1 MLRRKG
7 DTHDTSAPTTHPAH
21 IRTSAPAP
29 LSDMTESEDLE
40 QLPPLPPSKT
50 RLKQAAHDLQA
61 LGARLVDLP
70 KERLQGLGLPEAL
83 FDAVRECQS
92 ITRHE
97 ARRRQLQYIGRL
109 MRDVDPENIEA
120 QFSIWDGTSAAEVA
134 LQHSI
139 ERWRERLMADDSALT
154 ELASEY
160 PGIDTQQLRTLMRNA
175 RREFAQKKPP
185 RSHRELFRM
194 LRTIITPQ
202 AADDSIDDV

>member
-1 MLRRKG
+1 
-7 DTHDTSAPTTHPAH
+7 
-21 IRTSAPAP
+21 
-29 LSDMTESEDLE
+29 MTESDDLPA
-40 QLPPLPPSKT
+40 QLPLPPSKT

-70 KERLQGLGLPEAL
+70 KERLHGLGLPEAL
-83 FDAVRECQS
+83 YEAVRECQS

-109 MRDVDPENIEA
+109 MRDVNPENIEA

-139 ERWRERLMADDSALT
+139 ERWRERLIADDSALT
-154 ELASEY
+154 ELADAH
-160 PGIDTQQLRTLMRNA
+160 PGCDTQQLRTLMRNA

-185 RSHRELFRM
+185 RSHRELFRA
-194 LRTIITPQ
+194 LRALIAPPIP
-202 AADDSIDDV
+202 ADAIDDQ

>member
-1 MLRRKG
+1 
-7 DTHDTSAPTTHPAH
+7 
-21 IRTSAPAP
+21 
-29 LSDMTESEDLE
+29 MTESEDLE
-40 QLPPLPPSKT
+40 PPLPPSKT

-61 LGARLVDLP
+61 LGARLVELP

-83 FDAVRECQS
+83 YEAVRECRS

-109 MRDVDPENIEA
+109 MRDIDPANIEA

-134 LQHSI
+134 FQHSI

-154 ELASEY
+154 ELAAAH
-160 PGIDTQQLRTLMRNA
+160 PGCDTQQLRTLMRNA
-175 RREFAQKKPP
+175 RREFAQQKPP

-194 LRTIITPQ
+194 LRSILAPS
-202 AADDSIDDV
+202 AAGDAVDGD

>member
-1 MLRRKG
+1 
-7 DTHDTSAPTTHPAH
+7 
-21 IRTSAPAP
+21 
-29 LSDMTESEDLE
+29 MTESEDLE
-40 QLPPLPPSKT
+40 LPLPPSKT
-50 RLKQAAHDLQA
+50 RLKKAAHDLQA

-70 KERLQGLGLPEAL
+70 KDRLQGLGLPEAL

-109 MRDVDPENIEA
+109 MRDVNPENIEA

-154 ELASEY
+154 ELAGDH
-160 PGIDTQQLRTLMRNA
+160 PGCDTQQLRTLMRNA
-175 RREFAQKKPP
+175 RREYAQKKPP
-185 RSHRELFRM
+185 RSHRELFRA
-194 LRTIITPQ
+194 LRAILSPP
-202 AADDSIDDV
+202 AAGDELEPD